1 MDMICPAERCTGC
14 LACLNSCPTDAISV
28 RADRNGSI
36 APHIDNEKCINCGLC
51 ARVCPANNPQPLR
64 RAPHAYA
71 AWSEREPLSSSG
83 GIGAVMA
90 RKTLENGGVVY
101 GAAIA
106 DGKTRHIRV
115 ETADE
120 LPRLRGS
127 KYVQSDVGLT
137 YRAAKQDLTAGRQ
150 VLFTGTPCQIGGLYA
165 YLRKSYDNLVTVD
178 LICHG
183 TPPHTY
189 LQQHLDDKTGG
200 NWDSFSFR
208 GEHDF
213 YMTAYKDGAIVYQK
227 ISGQDAYFQAFLRGL
242 TYRDSC
248 YQCPYSR
255 PERVADVTIGDF
267 WGIDRKTL
275 QHPYDG
281 RISVILPNTEK
292 GQAFFDTVADTLV
305 YEQRPVEEPAN
316 EEQTNLRHPSEP
328 HHDRAKFLAA
338 YKTSDFPT
346 AIHATSIPREN
357 RQDKMQRSLPYRALR
372 KIKKILLG

>member
-1 MDMICPAERCTGC
+1 MEKICPAEHCTGC
-14 LACLNSCPTDAISV
+14 LACMNSCPTDAISV
-28 RADRNGSI
+28 STDQNDSI
-36 APHIDNEKCINCGLC
+36 APRINAEKCIDCSLC
-51 ARVCPANNPQPLR
+51 ARICPANTPRPLR

-71 AWSEREPLSSSG
+71 AWSTADPLSSSG

-90 RKTLENGGVVY
+90 RQILENGGVVY
-101 GAAIA
+101 GAAV
-106 DGKTRHIRV
+106 DGGKTRHIRV
-115 ETADE
+115 ETANE

-137 YRAAKQDLTAGRQ
+137 YRTAKQDLTAGRQ

-189 LQQHLDDKTGG
+189 LQQHLDNKTGG

-213 YMTAYKDGAIVYQK
+213 YMTAYKDGNIVYQQV
-227 ISGQDAYFQAFLRGL
+227 SGQDAYFHAFLRGL

-255 PERVADVTIGDF
+255 LERVADVTIGDF

-281 RISVILPNTEK
+281 RISVVLPNTDK
-292 GQAFFDTVADTLV
+292 GQAFFDTVKDRLV
-305 YEQRPVEEPAN
+305 YEQRPAEEAAN
-316 EEQTNLRHPSEP
+316 EQQTNLCHPSLP
-328 HHDRAKFLAA
+328 HPDRETFLAA
-338 YKTSDFPT
+338 YRTSDFPT
-346 AIHATSIPREN
+346 AINATSIPREN
-357 RQDKMQRSLPYRALR
+357 RQDKLQRNLLYRTLR
-372 KIKKILLG
+372 KIKKTLYK